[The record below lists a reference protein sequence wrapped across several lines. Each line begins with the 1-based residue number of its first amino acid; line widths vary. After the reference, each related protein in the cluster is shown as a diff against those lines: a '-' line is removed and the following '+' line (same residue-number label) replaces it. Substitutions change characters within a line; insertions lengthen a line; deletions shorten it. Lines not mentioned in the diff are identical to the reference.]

1 MAIDK
6 ITASGIADGTI
17 DTADIADGSVDLVK
31 LSATGTKNNTTFLRG
46 DNTFSTLPADTL
58 AGLDDVTVN
67 TGDPAVN
74 SNKHQ

>member
-31 LSATGTKNNTTFLRG
+31 LSATGTKNNTTFI
-46 DNTFSTLPADTL
+46 F
-58 AGLDDVTVN
+58 
-67 TGDPAVN
+67 
-74 SNKHQ
+74 

>member
-46 DNTFSTLPADTL
+46 DNTFSPLSTTL
-58 AGLDDVTVN
+58 AGLDDATIN
-67 TGDPAVN
+67 TGDPAQN
-74 SNKHQ
+74 